1 MRKPTDRRN
10 SWSAHGPGFTTT
22 QKCDLSGI
30 CRRNRQLDK
39 NRPLDVRISLQSRFY
54 LFWRSECLKS
64 AMLHTLVSTV
74 DKDSADVLKRV
85 IRETGHFVVDRAF
98 SPYPSPYELSRALS
112 TLRLDVAFLDVTYK
126 GAATPLLE
134 QIRSIDPSLPVIGF
148 STQTSLPLPS
158 PNLAGFMDLP
168 LSASSLSK
176 TTREAIRGSG
186 YSNYAN
192 VTAILPAKA
201 GGGATTIAINAATSL
216 ARSFGKRVLVV
227 ECDLQSG
234 TIGERIGSQSVS
246 FHFRNIGI
254 RRRRFHADL
263 VSARVP

>member
-1 MRKPTDRRN
+1 
-10 SWSAHGPGFTTT
+10 
-22 QKCDLSGI
+22 
-30 CRRNRQLDK
+30 
-39 NRPLDVRISLQSRFY
+39 
-54 LFWRSECLKS
+54 
-64 AMLHTLVSTV
+64 MLHTLVSTV
-74 DKDSADVLKRV
+74 DKDSADVLRRV

-234 TIGERIGSQSVS
+234 TIGERIGSQPSRSTSETLESADVAS
-246 FHFRNIGI
+246 TLIWSQHVFRKDGVDFSLPIAEV
-254 RRRRFHADL
+254 RP
-263 VSARVP
+263 VPQPGTITIIY